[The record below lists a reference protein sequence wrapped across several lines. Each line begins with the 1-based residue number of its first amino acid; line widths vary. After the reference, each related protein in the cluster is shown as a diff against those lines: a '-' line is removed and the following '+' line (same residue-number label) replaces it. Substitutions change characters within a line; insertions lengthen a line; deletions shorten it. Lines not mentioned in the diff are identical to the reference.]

1 MSVFS
6 TSRRGLG
13 LLELTLGL
21 GLLALLFLATAFIL
35 RQTFA
40 AQHKIDSESGLI
52 EQFQAAGSLL
62 SQEVMASCE
71 QGITR
76 QPSALAV
83 LIPQRPFDFSGLDAH
98 LMWRAHSVY
107 YFHAASG
114 ELRRREMPLAA
125 ATDLPVALSSL
136 PSSGGRVLARSVN
149 QVVFEQSGPQIRV
162 RLSGRQRRYGGEEEV
177 KYETVASC
185 RN

>member
-1 MSVFS
+1 MSASS

-21 GLLALLFLATAFIL
+21 GLLAMLFLATAFVL
-35 RQTFA
+35 RQVFA
-40 AQHKIDSESGLI
+40 AQHKIDSESSLSQ
-52 EQFQAAGSLL
+52 QFQAAGSMLT
-62 SQEVMASCE
+62 QEVMASCE
-71 QGITR
+71 TGLTR

-83 LIPQRPFDFSGLDAH
+83 LIPQRPYNFTGLESQ
-98 LMWRAHSVY
+98 LVWQAHSVY

-114 ELRRREMPLAA
+114 ELRRREMPLASPS
-125 ATDLPVALSSL
+125 DLPVALATL
-136 PSSGGRVLARSVN
+136 PTSGGHVLARSVD

-162 RLSGRQRRYGGEEEV
+162 RLSGRQRRYGGEEV
-177 KYETVASC
+177 VNYETVASC